1 MKNKNNDLINN
12 LKAEISK
19 EIKRKVYKQYEK
31 LAFFKIKCFNRCLNC
46 VNVILIIR

>member
-19 EIKRKVYKQYEK
+19 EIKRKVSKQHEK
-31 LAFFKIKCFNRCLNC
+31 LVFF
-46 VNVILIIR
+46 

>member
-19 EIKRKVYKQYEK
+19 EIKRKVSKQHGK
-31 LAFFKIKCFNRCLNC
+31 LVFF
-46 VNVILIIR
+46 